1 MIHLLIIED
10 DRIVASAEKKLL
22 ERLGFSVS
30 IAESGEQA
38 YELLEN
44 GLAPDLILMDYNL
57 GSGLDGVKT
66 GELIQLQW
74 DIPIVYLS
82 ASTDQEYLKKMEQ
95 SASYGF
101 VLKSSSVEILEI
113 SIKMALKLHEA
124 QKIAAEKSRLY
135 RQLYET
141 MQQGILYYDTEG
153 RIIVANP
160 AAVSILGLARDQ
172 LIGMQSLNPAWS
184 AIKLDG
190 SPLTEE
196 ECPVPLTL
204 KTGRPVSN
212 FVMGIY
218 RADKARH
225 IWLSITT
232 IPLEDSF
239 APAKIFST
247 FTDITERINLEQEQ
261 ENLFQQM
268 HNGFALHEM
277 IFDNQGKPVDY
288 RFLKVNH
295 AFEKLTG
302 LSAKNIIGKRV
313 LEVLPNTESYWVD
326 TYGKVVLTGETITFQ
341 NYSSELKRYYEV
353 SAYRPAPG
361 QFAVIIS
368 DITDRKLAEV
378 ALQGAYEEKAT
389 LLKELQH
396 RVKNSFTMIDSMVQL
411 AANSYESDE
420 ITQALKEI
428 QFRVNAVSQLYSQLH
443 QSSSFNVVDTY
454 EYFEQLLQ
462 SMTEFSPLTLTTHIE
477 PITIPVKIATSL
489 GIILTE
495 LVTNAIKYAYPKG
508 MNGELRVEII
518 QDAEGLILTVQ
529 DKGRGLPENFVI
541 KNSSGLGLNLVNA
554 LAQQMKGSFSISGKN
569 GTTCII
575 RIPKAVLMV

>member
-1 MIHLLIIED
+1 MVHLLIIED

-22 ERLGFSVS
+22 ERRGFSVS

-44 GLAPDLILMDYNL
+44 GLVPDLILMDYNL

-74 DIPIVYLS
+74 DIPIVDLS
-82 ASTDQEYLKKMEQ
+82 SSTDPEYLKKMEQ

-101 VLKSSSVEILEI
+101 VLKSSSIEILEV

-141 MQQGILYYDTEG
+141 MQQGILYYDAEG
-153 RIIVANP
+153 RIIDANP

-172 LIGMQSLNPAWS
+172 LIGMQGLSPAWS

-190 SPLTEE
+190 SSLTED

-204 KTGRPVSN
+204 HTGKPVSN
-212 FVMGIY
+212 FFMGIY
-218 RADKARH
+218 RADKTRH
-225 IWLSITT
+225 IWLSVTA
-232 IPLEDSF
+232 IPLDDSF
-239 APAKIFST
+239 APAKVFST
-247 FTDITERINLEQEQ
+247 LNDITDRISLEKEL
-261 ENLFQQM
+261 ESLFRQM

-295 AFEKLTG
+295 AFEQLTG
-302 LSAKNIIGKRV
+302 LSAKDIIGKRV
-313 LEVLPNTESYWVD
+313 LEVLPNTESYWID
-326 TYGKVVLTGETITFQ
+326 TYGKVVLTGETVTFQ
-341 NYSSELKRYYEV
+341 NYALELKRYYEV

-368 DITDRKLAEV
+368 DITDRKLAEA

-411 AANSYESDE
+411 ASDSYESE
-420 ITQALKEI
+420 EVTQALKEI

-443 QSSSFNVVDTY
+443 QSSSFSVVDTY

-495 LVTNAIKYAYPKG
+495 LVTNALKYAYPKG
-508 MNGELRVEII
+508 MNGELRVEIV

-554 LAQQMKGSFSISGKN
+554 LSQQMKGSFSISGKN

-575 RIPKAVLMV
+575 RIPKAVLSA

>member
-1 MIHLLIIED
+1 MVHLLIIED

-22 ERLGFSVS
+22 ERRGFTVS
-30 IAESGEQA
+30 LAESGEQA

-44 GLAPDLILMDYNL
+44 GQIPDLILMDYNL

-82 ASTDQEYLKKMEQ
+82 ASTDPEYLKKMEQ

-101 VLKSSSVEILEI
+101 VLKSSSVEILEV

-124 QKIAAEKSRLY
+124 QKNAAEKDRLY

-141 MQQGILYYDTEG
+141 MQQGVLYYDAEG
-153 RIIVANP
+153 RIIDANP

-172 LIGMQSLNPAWS
+172 LIGMHGLNPAWS
-184 AIKLDG
+184 AIAPDG
-190 SPLTEE
+190 SPITEM
-196 ECPVPLTL
+196 ECPVPTTL
-204 KTGRPVSN
+204 RTGKPVSN

-218 RADKARH
+218 RADKGRH
-225 IWLSITT
+225 SWLSVTA
-232 IPLEDSF
+232 IPLEESF
-239 APAKIFST
+239 APVKVFST
-247 FTDITERINLEQEQ
+247 IEDITDLVNLKNDL

-268 HNGFALHEM
+268 HDGFALHEM
-277 IFDNQGKPVDY
+277 IFDTQGKPVDY

-295 AFEKLTG
+295 AFERLTG
-302 LSAKNIIGKRV
+302 LSAKDIIGKRV
-313 LEVLPNTESYWVD
+313 LEVLPNTESYWIE
-326 TYGKVVLTGETITFQ
+326 TYGKVVQTGETITFQ

-378 ALQGAYEEKAT
+378 AMQGAYEEKAT

-411 AANSYESDE
+411 AADSYESE
-420 ITQALKEI
+420 EVAQALKEI
-428 QFRVNAVSQLYSQLH
+428 QFRVAAVSQLYSQLH
-443 QSSSFNVVDTY
+443 QSSSFSVVDTY

-477 PITIPVKIATSL
+477 HITIPVKIATSL
-489 GIILTE
+489 GIIITE
-495 LVTNAIKYAYPKG
+495 LVTNALKYAYPKG
-508 MNGELRVEII
+508 MNGELWVEIA
-518 QDAEGLILTVQ
+518 QDTEGLTVTVQ
-529 DKGRGLPENFVI
+529 DKGRGLPENYVI

-554 LAQQMKGSFSISGKN
+554 LAQQMKGSFTISSKD

-575 RIPKAVLMV
+575 RIPKDVLGV

>member
-22 ERLGFSVS
+22 ERRGFSVS